1 MTPTLIEIADAAGVS
16 VATVSRVLNDNGHPV
31 AERTRSRIL
40 ALAQQMGYEPNLVA
54 RGLRKQQTYMI
65 GVIVD
70 RISSPF
76 AGATVQGLQDR
87 LKVDGYSTSMVNAN
101 RDADT
106 VFEAIKEFSRR
117 RVDGIVLLNSWLH
130 PYNDAVLSSIQGK
143 PFVLINR
150 IIEEIRHQC
159 VAPGDELG
167 AQMAVSHLANLGHRR
182 VAYINGLADWLEAQN
197 RLHGYQDVVN
207 ELGLD
212 ADPSLIQQGDWGV
225 ESGYAATQALL
236 ALDRPPTA
244 IFAANDLMALG
255 AIYAVHDAG
264 LHVPHDMAI
273 VGYDD
278 RDFAGWVRPALTT
291 VCMPSYEMGKA
302 AAQLL
307 LNQLAENQDPLDAT
321 HIPGRLIVRAS
332 CGAESK
338 E

>member
-1 MTPTLIEIADAAGVS
+1 MTPTLAEIADAAGVS
-16 VATVSRVLNDNGHPV
+16 VATVSRVLNDSGHPV
-31 AERTRSRIL
+31 AEGTRERII
-40 ALAQQMGYEPNLVA
+40 ALAQKMGYEPNLVA
-54 RGLRKQQTYMI
+54 RGLRKQQTYMV
-65 GVIVD
+65 GVVVD

-87 LKVDGYSTSMVNAN
+87 LRTGGYSTSMVNAN

-106 VFEAIKEFSRR
+106 VFEAIREFNRR

-130 PYNDAVLSSIQGK
+130 PYNDAVLSTIDGK

-167 AQMAVSHLANLGHRR
+167 AHMAVSHLANLGHRR
-182 VAYINGLADWLEAQN
+182 VAYINGLADWMEAQN
-197 RLHGYQDVVN
+197 RLIGYKDVVN
-207 ELGLD
+207 EFGLH
-212 ADPSLIQQGDWGV
+212 ADPALIQQGDWGV

-236 ALDRPPTA
+236 ALDQPPTA

-255 AIYAVHDAG
+255 AIYALHDAG
-264 LHVPHDMAI
+264 LHVPADMAI

-278 RDFAGWVRPALTT
+278 RDFASWIRPSLTT
-291 VCMPSYEMGKA
+291 VCMPSYAMGEA

-307 LNQLAENQDPLDAT
+307 LNQLADTQDPLDAT
-321 HIPGRLIVRAS
+321 HIPGRLIVRQS
-332 CGAESK
+332 CGAK
-338 E
+338 K